1 MTTSTYWGRKKMSL
15 NNTKEEQELYDDIV
29 GGLIGEEPTTWSHD
43 KVLEFMA
50 NLVDLGILTSRDLS
64 YAHAY
69 TASCSGSGG
78 SIGDV
83 FECDEDSA
91 KALFAIH
98 FYTKVMENTDAYNG
112 VMVDWADTYDYSL
125 KDDFTYF
132 LFDEYYYFFAKTTWH

>member
-1 MTTSTYWGRKKMSL
+1 MSL

-50 NLVDLGILTSRDLS
+50 NLVDVGILTSRDLS

-83 FECDEDSA
+83 FECVEDSA
-91 KALFAIH
+91 KALF
-98 FYTKVMENTDAYNG
+98 G
-112 VMVDWADTYDYSL
+112 VGGDR
-125 KDDFTYF
+125 F
-132 LFDEYYYFFAKTTWH
+132 LTWRHFAKTLFGVGGDRLIQQS